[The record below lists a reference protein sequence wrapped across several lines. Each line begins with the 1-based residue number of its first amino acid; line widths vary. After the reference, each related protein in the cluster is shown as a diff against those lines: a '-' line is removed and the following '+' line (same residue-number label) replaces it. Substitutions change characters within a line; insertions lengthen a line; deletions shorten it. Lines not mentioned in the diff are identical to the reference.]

1 MKRRM
6 ILNSKPALT
15 EFLDANIMLNKA
27 TFDVP
32 LYLLEAKWRFG
43 GLKSRDEIS
52 AQNIAIF
59 VVP

>member
-1 MKRRM
+1 M

-27 TFDVP
+27 IFDVP
-32 LYLLEAKWRFG
+32 LYLLEVKWRFG

>member
-27 TFDVP
+27 IFDVP
-32 LYLLEAKWRFG
+32 LYLLEVKWRFG